1 MRDTARWLWPYYRRH
16 RRGLW
21 LGFGSL
27 ILKDLTAAGLPLLIR
42 DGMDAL
48 SRGFSLRVV
57 FDLCGILVGLSAIK
71 GLFQYW
77 MRVILIGMSR
87 DIEFDLRND
96 LFSHLVDLSPDF
108 HSRTRTG
115 DIMAR
120 ATNDLNAVRMMLGPG
135 VMYWCET
142 ALTFVLSIA
151 VMLFVDWRLTLI
163 VILPA
168 PLVSVA
174 VSYMGRIIHDRFQR
188 IQAMFSDIS
197 SRVQENLSGVRVIR
211 AYVQEDA
218 ELRQF
223 EILNREFITQ
233 NLALARVSA
242 MFMPM
247 LQALIG
253 VTFLIVL
260 WAGGDGVLSGKISLG
275 GFVMFN
281 LYMGFLVWPMI
292 AMGWVVNLMQRGTAS
307 LDRIRQILDERPSIV
322 APPVPKP
329 VPQHSGIE
337 FRGVSVEVSAGRA
350 LDGIDLEI
358 REGETVAV
366 VGHTGCGKT
375 TLVRLIPRL
384 LDPTQGSVLLG
395 GVDLRELSPSELR
408 RQIGYVPQETFLFSA
423 TLADNIAFGVESAT
437 EEQIRRAAE
446 LAGLASDIEGFPE
459 GYRTLVGER
468 GITLSGGQKQRTAIA
483 RAILREPRILIL
495 DDALA
500 SVDTMTEERILEG
513 LAGVMRGRTS
523 ILISHRVSTVR
534 QAGRIVVL
542 SAGRIVEQGT
552 HSELIET
559 GGYYAGLYK
568 KQLLEEEL
576 EAI

>member
-1 MRDTARWLWPYYRRH
+1 
-16 RRGLW
+16 
-21 LGFGSL
+21 
-27 ILKDLTAAGLPLLIR
+27 
-42 DGMDAL
+42 
-48 SRGFSLRVV
+48 
-57 FDLCGILVGLSAIK
+57 
-71 GLFQYW
+71 
-77 MRVILIGMSR
+77 
-87 DIEFDLRND
+87 
-96 LFSHLVDLSPDF
+96 
-108 HSRTRTG
+108 
-115 DIMAR
+115 
-120 ATNDLNAVRMMLGPG
+120 
-135 VMYWCET
+135 
-142 ALTFVLSIA
+142 
-151 VMLFVDWRLTLI
+151 
-163 VILPA
+163 
-168 PLVSVA
+168 
-174 VSYMGRIIHDRFQR
+174 
-188 IQAMFSDIS
+188 
-197 SRVQENLSGVRVIR
+197 
-211 AYVQEDA
+211 
-218 ELRQF
+218 
-223 EILNREFITQ
+223 
-233 NLALARVSA
+233 
-242 MFMPM
+242 
-247 LQALIG
+247 
-253 VTFLIVL
+253 
-260 WAGGDGVLSGKISLG
+260 
-275 GFVMFN
+275 
-281 LYMGFLVWPMI
+281 MI

-307 LDRIRQILDERPSIV
+307 LTRIRQILDERPSIA
-322 APPVPKP
+322 APPTPKP
-329 VPQHSGIE
+329 VPPGGGIE

-395 GVDLRELSPSELR
+395 GTDLRKLSPSELR

-423 TLADNIAFGVESAT
+423 TLAENIAFGVETAT

-446 LAGLASDIEGFPE
+446 LAGLAGDIEGFPN

-483 RAILREPRILIL
+483 RAILRDPRILIL

-500 SVDTMTEERILEG
+500 SVDTLTEERILEG

-559 GGYYAGLYK
+559 GGYYAGLYQ